1 MSKLMLAAITAIAL
15 GASMIP
21 PALATALPIERDD
34 DVCDDYLGVL
44 KRVTPD
50 DIAGVTEQQRV
61 WVTEYCPGRSVLRT
75 EGNAASVRS
84 AIADNEALAAALR
97 QKGYSAADVFAVKM
111 MGDDTVNLY
120 VHR

>member
-1 MSKLMLAAITAIAL
+1 MSKLMLAAFAAIAL

-21 PALATALPIERDD
+21 PVLATAVPIEEDD
-34 DVCDDYLGVL
+34 DVCDDYLGLL
-44 KRVTPD
+44 KRVTPA

-61 WVTEYCPGRSVLRT
+61 WVTEYCPGRSVLT
-75 EGNAASVRS
+75 MEGNAASVRS
-84 AIADNEALAAALR
+84 AIAANDALRAALR
-97 QKGYSAADVFAVKM
+97 QKGYAPDEVFAVKM